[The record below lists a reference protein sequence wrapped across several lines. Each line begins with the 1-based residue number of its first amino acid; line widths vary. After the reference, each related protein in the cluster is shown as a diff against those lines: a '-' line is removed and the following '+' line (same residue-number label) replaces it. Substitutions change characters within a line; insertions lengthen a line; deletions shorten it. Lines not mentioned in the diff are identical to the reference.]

1 MLLQIILFIFPWKI
15 RKILLCKFCKFKM
28 GSGSKIGF
36 SIICAREVM
45 IGNNSHIGHLTYCK
59 DIDRLVIGDNSG
71 IGNNVKITGF
81 SINSP
86 LVKLHGHFS
95 HIFDRKCELVI
106 GNHVGITSNHYFDCN
121 GGIYIGDYA
130 QIAGLDSIFMTHSI
144 DLSNCRQDAEPI
156 RIGRYTFVGARVTLL
171 KGSEIANCCVVG
183 AGAVVGKKF
192 KTDYMLVGGVPAKE
206 IKSVKGYNFFER
218 KEGFVK

>member
-1 MLLQIILFIFPWKI
+1 
-15 RKILLCKFCKFKM
+15 
-28 GSGSKIGF
+28 
-36 SIICAREVM
+36 M

-106 GNHVGITSNHYFDCN
+106 GNHVGITSNHYL
-121 GGIYIGDYA
+121 IAMEVYI
-130 QIAGLDSIFMTHSI
+130 
-144 DLSNCRQDAEPI
+144 
-156 RIGRYTFVGARVTLL
+156 
-171 KGSEIANCCVVG
+171 
-183 AGAVVGKKF
+183 
-192 KTDYMLVGGVPAKE
+192 LVIMRRLQVWTRF
-206 IKSVKGYNFFER
+206 S
-218 KEGFVK
+218 